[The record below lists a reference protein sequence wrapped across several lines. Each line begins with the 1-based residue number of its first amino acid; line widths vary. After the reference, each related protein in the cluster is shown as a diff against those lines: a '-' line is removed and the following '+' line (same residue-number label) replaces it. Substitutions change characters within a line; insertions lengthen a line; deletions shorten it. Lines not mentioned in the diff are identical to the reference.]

1 MENTQQRK
9 QQDARRANIAR
20 ALVHTPAEA
29 ATAWT
34 QWADKIKSAPGS
46 TWGVPSIDRAVIP
59 ERPGEMICILGRP
72 GDGKSSLLAYRARR
86 EARLIAENAERRK
99 TDVVVY
105 VTWESSVEELV
116 TFMVAD
122 TSISASDI
130 AWGRADMNRVKAKSM
145 EMAGL
150 PVWFI
155 GNGIGRAAEA
165 TDHRN
170 TPRMTPDVVFDAI
183 EAMKSEWGV
192 KISLMCFDYMQLIPI
207 EGRFSSRVDAVT
219 EVPIRIKELALRVGC
234 PALVAVQARREV
246 DDRDVKMADMRDAQ
260 WASSIEQTADKAFSI
275 WRPWRSE
282 ATSAGPNDVVAGPDG
297 VKTIRGRFI
306 EVWGKSF
313 QVSETLLFMRMLK
326 QRGDR
331 GQEQFV
337 MHFHPA
343 YLRLAEMEV
352 RNAVQ

>member
-1 MENTQQRK
+1 METRNSAQ
-9 QQDARRANIAR
+9 RANIAR
-20 ALVHTPAEA
+20 TLIHTPAEA

-34 QWADKIKSAPGS
+34 QWAEKIKSSPGS
-46 TWGVPSIDRAVIP
+46 TWGIPAIDRAVIP
-59 ERPGEMICILGRP
+59 ERPGEMVCILGRP

-86 EARLIAENAERRK
+86 EARLISENAERRK

-122 TSISASDI
+122 SGVSASDI
-130 AWGRADMNRVKAKSM
+130 AWGRADLNKVKEKSVA
-145 EMAGL
+145 MAGL

-155 GNGIGRAAEA
+155 GNGISRAAEA
-165 TDHRN
+165 TDHRSI
-170 TPRMTPDVVFDAI
+170 PRMTPDVVFEAI

-192 KISLMCFDYMQLIPI
+192 KVSLMCFDYMQLIPV
-207 EGRFSSRVDAVT
+207 EGRFSSRVEAVT

-246 DDRDVKMADMRDAQ
+246 DDRDVKISEMRDAQ
-260 WASSIEQTADKAFSI
+260 WASSIEQTADKAFAI

-282 ATSAGPNDVVAGPDG
+282 ATSAGPDDIAVSADG

-306 EVWGKSF
+306 EVWGKAF

-331 GQEQFV
+331 GQEQFAL
-337 MHFHPA
+337 HFHPA
-343 YLRLAEMEV
+343 YLKLAEMEV
-352 RNAVQ
+352 RNATQ